1 MEAMIMESS
10 ENRIDNLI
18 DKLTSYLIDRTTKHE
33 ESTMIC
39 LTRDEIR
46 MLRNGLNAMEIM
58 NRLKDDG
65 R

>member
-1 MEAMIMESS
+1 MEAMMMESS

-18 DKLTSYLIDRTTKHE
+18 DKLTSYLIDRTKKHE

-46 MLRNGLNAMEIM
+46 MLRNSLNAMEIM

>member
-1 MEAMIMESS
+1 MMIEPR
-10 ENRIDNLI
+10 ENLVDNLI
-18 DKLTSYLIDRTTKHE
+18 DKLTSYLIDRTKKHE
-33 ESTMIC
+33 ESTTMH